1 MAVSKVVSMD
11 VWKVDVKVEISVVVK
26 VEMSDLSWVE

>member
-1 MAVSKVVSMD
+1 MAVSKVVSMA

-26 VEMSDLSWVE
+26 VEMSDLSLVG